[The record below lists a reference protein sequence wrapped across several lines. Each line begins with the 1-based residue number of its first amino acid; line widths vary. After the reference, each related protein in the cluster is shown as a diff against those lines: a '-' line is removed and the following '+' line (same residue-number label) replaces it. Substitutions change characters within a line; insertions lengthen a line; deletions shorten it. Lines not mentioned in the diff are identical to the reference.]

1 MSCALDSSVVLA
13 VMWGEAGAENAADQL
28 RTGVIS
34 AVNYSE
40 TFGKLIDRGLTREAA
55 ETAIDALALRV
66 VSFDED
72 QALAAGRLRE
82 TTRGAGL
89 SLADRACLAL
99 AAAEGVPALTADRAW
114 SRVDIGVEIEVIR

>member
-13 VMWGEAGAENAADQL
+13 VMWGEAGAENAADRL

-82 TTRGAGL
+82 TTRSAGL